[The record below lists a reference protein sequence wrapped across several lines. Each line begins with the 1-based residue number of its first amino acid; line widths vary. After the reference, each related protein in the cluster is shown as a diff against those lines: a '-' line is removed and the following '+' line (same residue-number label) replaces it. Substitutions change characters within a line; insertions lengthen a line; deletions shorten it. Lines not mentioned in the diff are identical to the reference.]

1 MPDELNELWEAA
13 IYKEIAAQSFYIAL
27 QKRTEDAGARAL
39 MSELAQEELK
49 HSELLK
55 NLREMDWKKGKWLK
69 DEIPNLM
76 QSEYLAGSDSLDG
89 VGVQETLIFAMK
101 REQSAIE
108 FYSRM
113 MAVVRGEEAKLLAQR
128 LVHEE
133 LGHKLKLELYY
144 ESMFQ
149 ADD

>member
-13 IYKEIAAQSFYIAL
+13 IYKEIAAQSFYIAV
-27 QKRTEDAGARAL
+27 QERTEDPGARKL

-55 NLREMDWKKGKWLK
+55 NLREMDWEKGDWLK
-69 DEIPNLM
+69 KETPNLM
-76 QSEYLAGSDSLDG
+76 QSEYLAGPDSLEG
-89 VGVQETLIFAMK
+89 AGVQETLIFAMK
-101 REQSAIE
+101 REQDAIE

-113 MAVVRGEEAKLLAQR
+113 MAVVRGGEARLLAQR

-149 ADD
+149 TYD

>member
-1 MPDELNELWEAA
+1 MPDELNELWETAV
-13 IYKEIAAQSFYIAL
+13 YKEIAAQSFYIAA
-27 QKRTEDAGARAL
+27 QKMTQDPGARKL
-39 MSELAQEELK
+39 MSELAAEELK

-55 NLREMDWKKGKWLK
+55 NLRQTDWKRGEWLK
-69 DEIPNLM
+69 QEVPNLM
-76 QSEYLAGSDSLDG
+76 QSEYLAGPDALDG
-89 VGVQETLIFAMK
+89 AGVQETLIFAMK
-101 REQSAIE
+101 REQAAIE

-113 MAVVRGEEAKLLAQR
+113 MAVVRGDEAKLLARR
-128 LVHEE
+128 LAHEE